1 MTIKVFEKDSATFDS
16 FPNFDATK
24 RWQHYVNAYAS
35 LEVTEGVNMTEA
47 QWPVHARSVP
57 TDRALDGDDE
67 AASVPE
73 KSEEGLVFRITQNRK
88 IHFAP
93 HNIEWLLNY
102 PSAQDLTTQ
111 AEKNDQRTQLGA
123 EKYVTNNQWMQ
134 GQSRDFVDSIK
145 AKAALILQG
154 EAAQDNQVAH
164 DGQVSQEHGV
174 AQEDS
179 ATQVQ
184 DTVPAANAPEE
195 SGGVDHQGDA
205 NMSGTED

>member
-57 TDRALDGDDE
+57 TDRALDGDNE
-67 AASVPE
+67 AATVPE
-73 KSEEGLVFRITQNRK
+73 RSEEGLVFRITQQRK

-102 PSAQDLTTQ
+102 PSSRDLKTQ
-111 AEKNDQRTQLGA
+111 KDKYEQRTQVGA

-134 GQSRDFVDSIK
+134 GRSRDFVDNIK
-145 AKAALILQG
+145 AMAAAILQG
-154 EAAQDNQVAH
+154 EAAQEVQVT
-164 DGQVSQEHGV
+164 QEHGV
-174 AQEDS
+174 AQDDS
-179 ATQVQ
+179 ATQAQ
-184 DTVPAANAPEE
+184 GTVPATDTAEE
-195 SGGVDHQGDA
+195 GGGADQQVDS
-205 NMSGTED
+205 NMSGTEN